1 LLPFKATG
9 RRGIVTGVARMPLW
23 LRWSLISATAL
34 AVMVTV
40 LLAVANRSLAGP
52 RKPVETLFV
61 PPTDVQML
69 AGEQWQEGQSL
80 AEDSLMVR
88 RWQNVRTR
96 TTFVQEVTTH
106 TSGFGSLYDYTAA
119 DPRINDRED
128 FGNEGVHDA
137 SLDVTLK
144 ADQARIY
151 CRQLIQG
158 GRSSDTCS
166 GWVYWSRYGRYTIE
180 IAYHEPGL
188 DAHRF
193 TQIVEQ
199 IDAKIAATLS
209 R

>member
-1 LLPFKATG
+1 M
-9 RRGIVTGVARMPLW
+9 VTGVARMPLW

-34 AVMVTV
+34 AVMVTL

-61 PPTDVQML
+61 APTDVQML

-80 AEDSLMVR
+80 AEDNLMAR
-88 RWQNVRTR
+88 RWHNVRTR
-96 TTFVQEVTTH
+96 TTFVQEVTAH

-128 FGNEGVHDA
+128 FGSEGVHDA
-137 SLDVTLK
+137 ALDVSLK

-151 CRQLIQG
+151 CRQG
-158 GRSSDTCS
+158 DWSSEPCS

-180 IAYHEPGL
+180 IAYREPGL

-193 TQIVEQ
+193 AQIVEQ